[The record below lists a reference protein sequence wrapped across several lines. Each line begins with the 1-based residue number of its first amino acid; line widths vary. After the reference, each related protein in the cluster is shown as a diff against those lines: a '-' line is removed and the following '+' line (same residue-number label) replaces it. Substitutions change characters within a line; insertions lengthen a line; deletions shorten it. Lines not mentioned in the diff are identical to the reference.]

1 VAIDPHIDARTCHD
15 QLRAVLLATPIRF
28 EYARAE
34 ISPDSIP
41 VLESAAVIAR
51 RCPAVA
57 FDVAGHWRNAHLA
70 LGRAES
76 VIAWLARA
84 GIDRARLTARAAGES
99 APGDPQ
105 EDPETNRH
113 IEFKLK

>member
-1 VAIDPHIDARTCHD
+1 M
-15 QLRAVLLATPIRF
+15 ATPIRF

-34 ISPDSIP
+34 ISPDSFA
-41 VLESAAVIAR
+41 VLESVATIAR

-57 FDVAGHWRNAHLA
+57 FEVAGHWRNARLA

-76 VIAWLARA
+76 VVAWLAKA
-84 GIDRARLTARAAGES
+84 GIDGARLTAKAAGES
-99 APGDPQ
+99 GPGDPQ

>member
-1 VAIDPHIDARTCHD
+1 
-15 QLRAVLLATPIRF
+15 
-28 EYARAE
+28 
-34 ISPDSIP
+34 

-51 RCPAVA
+51 KCLAVA

-76 VIAWLARA
+76 VVAWLARA
-84 GIDRARLTARAAGES
+84 GIDRARLTPRAAGETG
-99 APGDPQ
+99 PGDPQ
-105 EDPETNRH
+105 QDPGANRH